1 MCDLNAKIGSDNTS
15 YEEIMGKT
23 LLGVMNENWELFTN
37 FSVPNQYVITGSTF
51 SQNRLHN

>member
-23 LLGVMNENWELFTN
+23 LLGVMNEDGELFTN
-37 FSVPNQYVITGSTF
+37 VCVPNQYVITGSTF